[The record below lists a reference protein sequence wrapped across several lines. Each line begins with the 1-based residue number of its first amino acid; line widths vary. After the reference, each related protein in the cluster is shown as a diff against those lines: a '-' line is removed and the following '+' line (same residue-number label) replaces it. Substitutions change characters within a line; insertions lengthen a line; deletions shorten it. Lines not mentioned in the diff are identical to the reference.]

1 MSALRSLHFRTWY
14 CLCGWWMGHWS
25 AVTGPSGWRVTCQVD
40 GDAAAEGSVRW
51 VWEGTSGTQRC
62 FKLGTVWRATCSFIL
77 RYWAHWEVCI
87 RMGVGGSYPDLPFF
101 FLLCSCFPLCS
112 SLSHSGCHW
121 FLSSSVG
128 WILYF
133 ELCFRNTWL
142 SCGCGKRMVIRSSV
156 VLKSVVAEYQSLWQR
171 GVCWFGLDPER
182 DFAVPGECFIAEFSS
197 LFSFVFLLNYLSFM
211 VVSWCKV
218 KF

>member
-14 CLCGWWMGHWS
+14 CLCGWRMGHWS

-128 WILYF
+128 RILYF
-133 ELCFRNTWL
+133 ELCFRNTWRHVVVEKEWWYDLQL
-142 SCGCGKRMVIRSSV
+142 SWSRWWQNTRVCDKEGCI
-156 VLKSVVAEYQSLWQR
+156 
-171 GVCWFGLDPER
+171 GLDLTQREILL
-182 DFAVPGECFIAEFSS
+182 FQGNVLLLSFLAFS
-197 LFSFVFLLNYLSFM
+197 LLSFCWIVFLL
-211 VVSWCKV
+211 W
-218 KF
+218 